1 MQYQVYR
8 ESNFIQIEEQKLFF
22 LIRGL
27 SLLVL
32 ASTLGIVL
40 GFISEFYCIINSFIC
55 VFVILL
61 CGKAHAFF
69 HDNLLIKVDNRGVE
83 YFSHEEGRLVTV
95 NAEDIIKITTGFCQL
110 HVHTRD
116 SVHLINM
123 ETIKKEKIRWEVKE
137 MVKQMAKQASFS
149 VAS

>member
-27 SLLVL
+27 SLIVL
-32 ASTLGIVL
+32 LSTLGIVI
-40 GFISEFYCIINSFIC
+40 GFISELYCILNSFIC
-55 VFVILL
+55 VFIILL
-61 CGKAHAFF
+61 CIKAQAFF

-83 YFSHEEGRLVTV
+83 YFSHDEGKLITV
-95 NAEDIIKITTGFCQL
+95 HAADIIKITTGFCQL
-110 HVHTRD
+110 QVHTKD
-116 SVHLINM
+116 AVHIINM
-123 ETIKKEKIRWEVKE
+123 EAIKKEKTRWEVKE
-137 MVKQMAKQASFS
+137 MVKQMAKQAAFS